1 VPSIMT
7 TSAVQNEIAEIMAIN
22 ITQITNSSSNEI
34 P

>member
-1 VPSIMT
+1 MT